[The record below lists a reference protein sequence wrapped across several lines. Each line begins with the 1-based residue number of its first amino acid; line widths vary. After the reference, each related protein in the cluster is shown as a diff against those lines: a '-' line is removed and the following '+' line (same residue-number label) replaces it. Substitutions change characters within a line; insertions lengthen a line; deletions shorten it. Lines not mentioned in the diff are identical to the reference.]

1 MATKPITMSKH
12 WKTIIAEI
20 EAADSVEEVNR
31 LDELSESKAVH
42 KAAQERI
49 RELTS
54 ATEENEVQEDVS
66 EEIEAPSIEDNEPV
80 AEKVAEPN
88 IYTSD
93 TIKTPVM
100 TSDQRH
106 LMVNYNDCPVSLT
119 KRELQ
124 DYMSALQV
132 RIDSISGVKKQLLKK
147 IHRTLKAGLFALR
160 DA

>member
-1 MATKPITMSKH
+1 MSKH

-54 ATEENEVQEDVS
+54 TEDGNTNQAYFTELSATEENEVYEDVS
-66 EEIEAPSIEDNEPV
+66 EEIEAPSVEDNEPV
-80 AEKVAEPN
+80 AEKVAEA
-88 IYTSD
+88 IEE
-93 TIKTPVM
+93 
-100 TSDQRH
+100 
-106 LMVNYNDCPVSLT
+106 DCPVKLT
-119 KRELQ
+119 KSELNE
-124 DYMSALQV
+124 YMDTLQG
-132 RIDSISGVKKQLLKK
+132 RINSISGVKKQLLKK